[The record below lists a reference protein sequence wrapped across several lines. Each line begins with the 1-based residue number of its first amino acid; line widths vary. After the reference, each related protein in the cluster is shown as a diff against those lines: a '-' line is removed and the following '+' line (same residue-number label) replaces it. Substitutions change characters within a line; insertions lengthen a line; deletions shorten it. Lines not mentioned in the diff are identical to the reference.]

1 MKHILNT
8 FFQSDSFW
16 QNFKLVREHSDKSC
30 CFVHYRLKTEFDNI
44 LLKFSEVESVKSV
57 TIMSKRKVIVDFI
70 YFLSLDELTLILS
83 RVAEIRAA
91 NPLCSGSLSIK
102 ALSCLPKTEN

>member
-1 MKHILNT
+1 MKHLLNK

-16 QNFKLVREHSDKSC
+16 QSFKIVREHTDKNYFS
-30 CFVHYRLKTEFDNI
+30 VHYRLKTEFDNI

-57 TIMSKRKVIVDFI
+57 TILSKDKIIVDFI